1 MEQDYAY
8 LGKPDLNSVAHQKQS
23 VIGISL
29 KFAPENTP
37 VIVSAVR
44 TPIGKF
50 GKTLL
55 DYSAQQLGAIVIR
68 EALNRAPAT
77 KDAEVEEVIM
87 GNVVSAGL
95 GQNPARQAS
104 IYSGLPPSVGAT
116 TENKV
121 CGSGMK
127 AIMFAAQAIK
137 AGDAECLIAGGMES
151 MSQAPYLQKNLRW
164 GLKFGDAKVLDA
176 MLLDGLW
183 DVYNDFHMGVTGEI
197 VAERHHVSRDEADK
211 FALSSYRK
219 AQEATQRGDFK
230 AEMIPIEVK
239 QPNGLVGM
247 FEYDECIRP
256 DTTLE
261 GLRSLKPVF
270 KPSGVLTAGN
280 SSQLSD
286 GAAAVVVMSEARAKE
301 KGLHILARI
310 VDYGQAAVKPE
321 LVMEAPIPACKALL
335 KKADFSIRDMD
346 LVEHNEA
353 YATASIVVS
362 EELGVPESK
371 FNVNGGAIALGHPLG
386 CSGARVV
393 VTLINALKTRK
404 LHRGL
409 ATLCLGGGEA
419 VAMILEV

>member
-1 MEQDYAY
+1 
-8 LGKPDLNSVAHQKQS
+8 
-23 VIGISL
+23 L

-50 GKTLL
+50 GRTLQ
-55 DYSAQQLGAIVIR
+55 DFGAQQLGAIAIR
-68 EALNRAPAT
+68 EALTRALEV
-77 KDAEVEEVIM
+77 KDSEIDEVIM

-104 IYSGLPPSVGAT
+104 IFAGLPATVGAT

-127 AIMFAAQAIK
+127 AIMFASQAIK
-137 AGDAECLIAGGMES
+137 AGDAECLVAGGMES
-151 MSQAPYLQKNLRW
+151 MSRSPYLQKNLRW
-164 GLKFGDAKVLDA
+164 GLKFGDAKVQDA

-183 DVYNDFHMGVTGEI
+183 DAYNDFHMGMTGEI
-197 VAERHHVSRDEADK
+197 IAERHHVSRDEADK
-211 FALSSYRK
+211 FALSTYRK
-219 AQEATQRGDFK
+219 AQAAIEQGAFK
-230 AEMIPIEVK
+230 NEIVPVEVK

-247 FEYDECIRP
+247 FETDECVRS

-261 GLRSLKPVF
+261 GLRALKPVF
-270 KPSGVLTAGN
+270 KPNGVLTAGI

-286 GAAAVVVMSEARAKE
+286 GAAAVIVTSEAKAKA
-301 KGLHILARI
+301 KGLDILAKI
-310 VDYGQAAVKPE
+310 VDYGQSAVKPE

-335 KKADFSIRDMD
+335 KKADFTIRDMD

-353 YATASIVVS
+353 YSTASIVVS
-362 EELGVPESK
+362 EELGIPENK

-386 CSGARVV
+386 CSGTRVV
-393 VTLINALKTRK
+393 VTLIYALKVRK
-404 LHRGL
+404 QHRGL

>member
-1 MEQDYAY
+1 MPKQFS
-8 LGKPDLNSVAHQKQS
+8 PDNS
-23 VIGISL
+23 
-29 KFAPENTP
+29 P

-50 GKTLL
+50 SRTLK
-55 DYSAQQLGAIVIR
+55 DFSANQLGAIAIR
-68 EALNRAPAT
+68 AAMKRAPGA
-77 KDAEVEEVIM
+77 KESEVEEVIM

-104 IYSGLPPSVGAT
+104 IYAGLPATVGAT

-121 CGSGMK
+121 CGSGLK
-127 AIMFAAQAIK
+127 AIMFASQAIR
-137 AGDAECLIAGGMES
+137 AGDSSFIVAGGMES

-176 MLLDGLW
+176 MLSDGLW
-183 DVYNDFHMGVTGEI
+183 DAYNDYHMGMTGEI
-197 VAERHHVSRDEADK
+197 VAERHNVSREEADRY
-211 FALSSYRK
+211 ALSSYKR
-219 AQEATQRGDFK
+219 ATAAMESGAFK
-230 AEMIPIEVK
+230 SEIVPIEVK
-239 QPNGLVGM
+239 QPDRSVKL
-247 FEYDECIRP
+247 FESDECIRT
-256 DTTLE
+256 DTTLA
-261 GLRSLKPVF
+261 GLKSLEPVF
-270 KPSGVLTAGN
+270 KPNGVLTAGN

-286 GAAAVVVMSEARAKE
+286 GAAATLVMSESKAKSV
-301 KGLHILARI
+301 GLKVLARM

-335 KKADFSIRDMD
+335 KKNDFSIKDMD

-353 YATASIVVS
+353 YSTASIVVS
-362 EELGVPESK
+362 EELAIPESK

-386 CSGARVV
+386 CSGARLV
-393 VTLINALKTRK
+393 VTMIYALKSRK

-409 ATLCLGGGEA
+409 VTLCLGGGEA

>member
-1 MEQDYAY
+1 M
-8 LGKPDLNSVAHQKQS
+8 PKQFS
-23 VIGISL
+23 
-29 KFAPENTP
+29 PENSP

-50 GKTLL
+50 GRTLK
-55 DYSAQQLGAIVIR
+55 DFSANQLGAIAIR
-68 EALNRAPAT
+68 EALNRAPGAKET
-77 KDAEVEEVIM
+77 EVEEVLM

-121 CGSGMK
+121 CGSGLK
-127 AIMFAAQAIK
+127 SIMFASQAIR
-137 AGDAECLIAGGMES
+137 AGDSCFIVAGGMES
-151 MSQAPYLQKNLRW
+151 MSQAPFIQKNLRW
-164 GLKFGDAKVLDA
+164 GLKFGDAKVQDA

-183 DVYNDFHMGVTGEI
+183 DAYNDYHMGMTGEI
-197 VAERHHVSRDEADK
+197 VAERHNVSRDEADR

-219 AQEATQRGDFK
+219 AVAAMESGAFK
-230 AEMIPIEVK
+230 SEIVPIEVK
-239 QPNGLVGM
+239 QPDGLAGM
-247 FEYDECIRP
+247 FENDECIRP

-261 GLRSLKPVF
+261 GLKTLKPVF
-270 KPSGVLTAGN
+270 KPNGVLTAGN

-286 GAAAVVVMSEARAKE
+286 GAAAVLIMSEAKAKSR
-301 KGLHILARI
+301 GLEVLARI
-310 VDYGQAAVKPE
+310 IDYGQAAVKPE
-321 LVMEAPIPACKALL
+321 FVMEAPIPACKALL
-335 KKADFSIRDMD
+335 KKNDFTIKDMD

-362 EELGVPESK
+362 EELAIPENK

-386 CSGARVV
+386 CSGARLV
-393 VTLINALKTRK
+393 VTMMNALKNRK

-409 ATLCLGGGEA
+409 VTLCLGGGEA